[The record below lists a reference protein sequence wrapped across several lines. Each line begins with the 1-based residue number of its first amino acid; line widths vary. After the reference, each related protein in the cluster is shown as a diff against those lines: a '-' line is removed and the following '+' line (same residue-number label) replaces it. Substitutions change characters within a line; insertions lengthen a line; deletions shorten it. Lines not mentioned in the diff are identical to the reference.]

1 MATVPEAMAPQ
12 PDRDGFLPGSEPAPA
27 GPLAGSPNPAL
38 LPDDRQGRAAES
50 GPGEP
55 VRRRNA
61 KARFLRLAGVLLV
74 LLGLGT
80 VGYLVV
86 ADRLDDQATRRAQEQ
101 LSAEFQQGLAAATTL
116 PAVLADDPTIGLNST
131 TSTITVTTI
140 AGEDIAGP
148 DVRPAVPR
156 VLTETP
162 PQEGQALG
170 RIVIPAAG
178 VDWLVVEGVSPAD
191 LAQGP
196 GHMPGTALPG
206 QPGNAVI
213 SGHRTT
219 YGAPFYDLDLLEPG
233 DSITVETLIGSH
245 IYEVVELVVVAPN
258 ALWVTDQVE
267 GAWLTLTTCNPKGS
281 SRERLIVFARLI
293 DGPNAPAVT
302 ALPNGDLPP
311 RSR

>member
-1 MATVPEAMAPQ
+1 MAPR
-12 PDRDGFLPGSEPAPA
+12 PHRDGSLPGSEPAPA
-27 GPLAGSPNPAL
+27 GPLPGSPNPVL
-38 LPDDRQGRAAES
+38 LPDDRRGSAAEP

-74 LLGLGT
+74 LLGLAT

-131 TSTITVTTI
+131 TSTITVTTV

-245 IYEVVELVVVAPN
+245 IYEVVELIVVAPD

-281 SRERLIVFARLI
+281 SRERLIVFARLV

>member
-1 MATVPEAMAPQ
+1 MAPQ
-12 PDRDGFLPGSEPAPA
+12 PRRDAFRPGSEPAPA
-27 GPLAGSPNPAL
+27 GPLPGSPNPIL
-38 LPDDRQGRAAES
+38 LPTDRQGSAPKPR
-50 GPGEP
+50 PGEP
-55 VRRRNA
+55 VRRHNA

-80 VGYLVV
+80 IGYLVV
-86 ADRLDDQATRRAQEQ
+86 ADRLDDQAARRAQEQ

-116 PAVLADDPTIGLNST
+116 PAALADDPTIGLNST
-131 TSTITVTTI
+131 TSTITVTTVS
-140 AGEDIAGP
+140 GEDVAGP
-148 DVRPAVPR
+148 DVRPALPG

-162 PQEGQALG
+162 PQAGQALG

-178 VDWLVVEGVSPAD
+178 VDWLVVEGVSQAD

-219 YGAPFYDLDLLEPG
+219 HGAPFYDLDLLAPG

-245 IYEVVELVVVAPN
+245 VYEVVELLVVAPN
-258 ALWVTDQVE
+258 AVWVTEQVE
-267 GAWLTLTTCNPKGS
+267 GAWLTLTTCHPKGS
-281 SRERLIVFARLI
+281 AQERLIVFARLV
-293 DGPNAPAVT
+293 DGPNATAVT

-311 RSR
+311 RSG

>member
-1 MATVPEAMAPQ
+1 MAPQ
-12 PDRDGFLPGSEPAPA
+12 PHRGPFRPGSEPAPA
-27 GPLAGSPNPAL
+27 GPLPGSPNPAP
-38 LPDDRQGRAAES
+38 LPSDRQGSSSEP

-55 VRRRNA
+55 VRRRDT
-61 KARFLRLAGVLLV
+61 KARLLRLAGVLLV

-80 VGYLVV
+80 VGYFVV

-101 LSAEFQQGLAAATTL
+101 LDAEFRQGLAAASTL
-116 PAVLADDPTIGLNST
+116 PAAFAEDPTVGSSPT
-131 TSTITVTTI
+131 TSTITVTTA

-148 DVRPAVPR
+148 DIRPAVPR
-156 VLTETP
+156 VVTEAAP
-162 PQEGQALG
+162 EQGQALG

-178 VDWLVVEGVSPAD
+178 VDWLVVEGVGRAD

-219 YGAPFYDLDLLEPG
+219 YGAPFYDLDLLAPG

-245 IYEVVELVVVAPN
+245 VYEVVELLVVAPN
-258 ALWVTDQVE
+258 AVWVTDQVE
-267 GAWLTLTTCNPKGS
+267 GAWLTLTTCHPKGS
-281 SRERLIVFARLI
+281 SQERLIVFARLV
-293 DGPNAPAVT
+293 DGPNATAVA